1 MESINL
7 SDNALFLLSAM
18 YKNFTEKDTK
28 FFEDEDFKLLKM
40 TEDKFFSAVNELD
53 TAKLI
58 FNESSENEKLLYL
71 LFEGMMF
78 YETQILKLNK

>member
-1 MESINL
+1 
-7 SDNALFLLSAM
+7 M